1 MTSVTGRHLAIR
13 VSAAITRR
21 RPSAQPEAGR
31 LEANTAAPWPD
42 RAIATVRRH
51 WLVAALLAA
60 GLVLRLLSQIAYQP
74 AIIYVDTLKYLY
86 GASPGADPLGYRWLL
101 KAVLSAGGLGTVALI
116 QHLLGLAMA
125 VALYVVLQRRG
136 VNRWLAALA
145 VAPVLLDAYQVQIE
159 EMIMPD
165 VWFEALLVA
174 GLVVLLWRT
183 PVSPWFAVTA
193 GLIFGVSAI
202 FHQLGE
208 ILFVPA
214 VVYLLACR
222 GGWRRAIGTSAA
234 LAAAFALP
242 ILAYCTV
249 SQVKTGHFWLARGQ
263 GVTGRMA
270 GAADCATLRLPAEVR
285 LLCPDPAAQAQGPDW
300 LEHSAA
306 SPLFAPVLPPG
317 TTIAQRYAL
326 ISQLTTAVEHQ
337 QPLRVVVSYLE
348 DSVRLFGATRQDTL
362 GVEPLSRWQFQT
374 QFPTYPQWVTLGPGN
389 VILIGLQRVAFGPFH
404 YHRLNPAYGGQA
416 HVDRPVAGF
425 LRAYQLDGG
434 YTPGPLYVAFVLAG
448 LVGSVLVLAR
458 RDSPFAR
465 LRAPSAPPARSGGRT
480 PGERS
485 HGLALACLLFT
496 ATAAT
501 VLLAPDVFE
510 FSWRYQLPAI
520 VTLPA
525 AGVLGV
531 AAWLDRRQERGQVP
545 LSADSVPPAE
555 QASSDPQPQAPLQ

>member
-1 MTSVTGRHLAIR
+1 MTSMSGLHLASR
-13 VSAAITRR
+13 VSAAITRLK
-21 RPSAQPEAGR
+21 PPTQPQAGL

-51 WLVAALLAA
+51 WLASALLAA

-101 KAVLSAGGLGTVALI
+101 KAILSAGGLGTVALV

-136 VNRWLAALA
+136 VSRWLAALA

-183 PVSPWFAVTA
+183 PVSPWLAVTA

-208 ILFVPA
+208 ILALPA

-242 ILAYCTV
+242 ILVYCTV
-249 SQVKTGHFWLARGQ
+249 SQVTTGHFWLARGQ

-326 ISQLTTAVEHQ
+326 ISHLTTAVEHQ
-337 QPLRVVVSYLE
+337 QPLRVAVAYLE
-348 DSVRLFGATRQDTL
+348 DSVRLFGASRQDTG

-374 QFPTYPQWVTLGPGN
+374 QFPTYPQWVTLGPRN
-389 VILIGLQRVAFGPFH
+389 VILIGLQRVTFGPFH
-404 YHRLNPAYGGQA
+404 YYRLNPAYGNQA
-416 HVDRPVAGF
+416 HVDRPVASF

-434 YTPGPLYVAFVLAG
+434 YTPGPLYLVFVLAG
-448 LVGSVLVLAR
+448 LAGSVLVLTR
-458 RDSPFAR
+458 RRGSR
-465 LRAPSAPPARSGGRT
+465 
-480 PGERS
+480 GELS

-531 AAWLDRRQERGQVP
+531 AAWLGRREERAQVP
-545 LSADSVPPAE
+545 LSADPVPPAQ
-555 QASSDPQPQAPLQ
+555 QASSDPQPQAPLP

>member
-1 MTSVTGRHLAIR
+1 
-13 VSAAITRR
+13 
-21 RPSAQPEAGR
+21 
-31 LEANTAAPWPD
+31 
-42 RAIATVRRH
+42 
-51 WLVAALLAA
+51 
-60 GLVLRLLSQIAYQP
+60 
-74 AIIYVDTLKYLY
+74 
-86 GASPGADPLGYRWLL
+86 
-101 KAVLSAGGLGTVALI
+101 LSAGGLGTVAVV

-136 VNRWLAALA
+136 VSRWLAALA

-159 EMIMPD
+159 EMIMPE

-174 GLVVLLWRT
+174 GLVVLLWRRT
-183 PVSPWFAVTA
+183 VSPRFAVTA

-214 VVYLLACR
+214 VAYLLACR

-242 ILAYCTV
+242 ILVYCTV
-249 SQVKTGHFWLARGQ
+249 SQVTTGHFRLARGQ
-263 GVTGRMA
+263 GVIGRMA
-270 GAADCATLRLPAEVR
+270 AAADCATLRLPARVR

-306 SPLFAPVLPPG
+306 SPLFAQVLPAG
-317 TTIAQRYAL
+317 TTISRRYAL
-326 ISQLTTAVEHQ
+326 ISQLTAAVEHQ

-348 DSVRLFGATRQDTL
+348 DSVRLFAATRQGTG
-362 GVEPLSRWQFQT
+362 GVAPISRWQFQT
-374 QFPTYPQWVTLGPGN
+374 QFPTYPQWVTLGPRN
-389 VILIGLQRVAFGPFH
+389 VIMIGLQRVPFGQFR
-404 YHRLNPAYGGQA
+404 YYRLSRAYGDQA
-416 HVDRPVAGF
+416 HVDRSVARF

-434 YTPGPLYVAFVLAG
+434 YTPGPLYLVLVLAG
-448 LVGSVLVLAR
+448 LAGSVLVLAR
-458 RDSPFAR
+458 AGSR
-465 LRAPSAPPARSGGRT
+465 
-480 PGERS
+480 GERS

-496 ATAAT
+496 GTAAT

-525 AGVLGV
+525 AGVLGA
-531 AAWLDRRQERGQVP
+531 AAWLGRRQERRQVP
-545 LSADSVPPAE
+545 LSAGPVPPAE
-555 QASSDPQPQAPLQ
+555 QAS